1 MKKEDLLKSL
11 EDFQKG
17 WNRPYLSGYVHES
30 WKNEPNLKDKD
41 FKGFCSEEW
50 AVSGRTGGTPWN
62 DDELV
67 PLEAEDPKE
76 IVILDEFLEKYFPSI
91 TILQYKRLSRLI
103 KFQNWSDDQYYG
115 NNANYKCAYITF
127 EDIASCLEPMMDSQ

>member
-1 MKKEDLLKSL
+1 MKKEDLLIAL

-30 WKNEPNLKDKD
+30 WKNVSNLKDAD
-41 FKGFCSEEW
+41 FKGFYSEEW
-50 AVSGRTGGTPWN
+50 ATGGRTGGNPWSDETSPLQADEPN
-62 DDELV
+62 ELV
-67 PLEAEDPKE
+67 
-76 IVILDEFLEKYFPSI
+76 VLDEFLENYFPSI

-103 KFQNWSDDQYYG
+103 KFQNWNDDQYYG

-127 EDIASCLEPMMDSQ
+127 EDIASCLEPMMDS